1 MDIVRIW
8 VPMCQHWNTMA
19 TNSKYKQDQPN
30 SIFWILIY
38 LHLHFI
44 SIKRKYTDVVSHYLS
59 MIGYIP
65 GGVTDVLVAKCD
77 NVSTWVLVNWSAL
90 LGLIMSAIYC
100 IVSWAHLSSPPMI
113 SIQDVLAS
121 AGLAVSGSVLNMVPM
136 CVSRLFLK
144 LTQFKAG
151 YTRMYK

>member
-1 MDIVRIW
+1 
-8 VPMCQHWNTMA
+8 
-19 TNSKYKQDQPN
+19 
-30 SIFWILIY
+30 
-38 LHLHFI
+38 
-44 SIKRKYTDVVSHYLS
+44 

-100 IVSWAHLSSPPMI
+100 IVPWSYLSSPPMI

-144 LTQFKAG
+144 LTQFKVG
-151 YTRMYK
+151 STRMYK